1 MLSAAKH
8 LARWA
13 HRCFAALSMTAL
25 DRSGAEQ
32 LSSAFEPCL
41 RGIYMALTIGIIG
54 LPQSGK
60 TTLFNA
66 LTKAGAPISGYA
78 TSTVQANIAVVQVP
92 DPRLEPLAEIF
103 NPEKVTYATVEFVD
117 VAGIGQATQTAT
129 GKSEGLSAEFLG
141 HIRNADALAIVLRT
155 FENSNVPH
163 IYGDVDPNRDLDSLN
178 AELALTDLATVE
190 RRIERTTK
198 AAKSGEK
205 KYQQELE
212 VLRLLRDSLND
223 LRLVR
228 QEELLAQDRAVL
240 SELFLLTMKP
250 RMYVLNVSEDVLGAA
265 NDLLERI
272 AAGEGVDVETLEGE
286 LKGIAT
292 VAKRA
297 KAEGSE
303 VVAVSARLEAELAEL
318 PEEDAAEYLEA
329 LGLPKLGADRVIQ
342 VGYRLLNLI
351 TFLTA
356 GEDEVRAWTVTKGAK
371 APEAAGKI
379 HSDIERGFIRG
390 EVTRFEDFM
399 ASGGS
404 FAAASKKGL
413 QRLEGKDYVVQD
425 GDIIHFRFNVAK

>member
-1 MLSAAKH
+1 
-8 LARWA
+8 
-13 HRCFAALSMTAL
+13 
-25 DRSGAEQ
+25 
-32 LSSAFEPCL
+32 
-41 RGIYMALTIGIIG
+41 MALTIGIIG

-60 TTLFNA
+60 TSLFNA
-66 LTKAGAPISGYA
+66 LTRAGAPISGYA
-78 TSTVQANIAVVQVP
+78 TSTVQANLAVVQVP
-92 DPRLEPLAEIF
+92 DPRLQPLADIF
-103 NPEKVTYATVEFVD
+103 KPKKVTYATVEFVD
-117 VAGIGQATQTAT
+117 VAGIGQSTHAATE
-129 GKSEGLSAEFLG
+129 KREGLSAEFLG

-198 AAKSGEK
+198 AAKSGDK
-205 KYQQELE
+205 KYQRELE
-212 VLRLLRDSLND
+212 VLRLLQDALNE
-223 LRLVR
+223 LKLASQV
-228 QEELLAQDRAVL
+228 ELLAQDHAVL
-240 SELFLLTMKP
+240 DELFLLTLKP

-272 AAGEGVDVETLEGE
+272 AAGEDVDESKLEGE
-286 LKGIAT
+286 LKGIAA

-318 PEEDAAEYLEA
+318 PEEDAKEYLES
-329 LGLPKLGADRVIQ
+329 LGLPRLGTVRVIQ

-351 TFLTA
+351 TFLTV
-356 GEDEVRAWTVTKGAK
+356 GEDEVRAWTVTRGAR

-379 HSDIERGFIRG
+379 HSDIERGFIRA
-390 EVTRFEDFM
+390 EVTRYDDFM

-404 FAAASKKGL
+404 FAAAAKKGL

-425 GDIIHFRFNVAK
+425 GDITHFRFNIGKS

>member
-1 MLSAAKH
+1 
-8 LARWA
+8 
-13 HRCFAALSMTAL
+13 
-25 DRSGAEQ
+25 
-32 LSSAFEPCL
+32 
-41 RGIYMALTIGIIG
+41 MALTIGIIG

-129 GKSEGLSAEFLG
+129 GKSEGLSAQFLG

-163 IYGDVDPNRDLDSLN
+163 IYGEVDPNRDLDSLN

-205 KYQQELE
+205 KYQPELE

-272 AAGEGVDVETLEGE
+272 AAGEDVDVERLEGE
-286 LKGIAT
+286 LNGIAT

-404 FAAASKKGL
+404 FAVASKKGL